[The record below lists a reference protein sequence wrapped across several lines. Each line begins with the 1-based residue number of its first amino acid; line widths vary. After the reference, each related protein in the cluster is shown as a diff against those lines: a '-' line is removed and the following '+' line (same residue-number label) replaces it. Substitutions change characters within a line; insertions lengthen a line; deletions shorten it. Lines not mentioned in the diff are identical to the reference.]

1 MMDNTEKTYPTQ
13 REVLRVLRVLAEQ
26 VDEGRCWMRLLR
38 QPQHIQPEREVLR
51 VLRVV
56 AEQVDEDCPTE
67 YRTRH
72 LVDALEDAYAMLGQ
86 YDK

>member
-13 REVLRVLRVLAEQ
+13 REVLRVLRVL
-26 VDEGRCWMRLLR
+26 
-38 QPQHIQPEREVLR
+38 
-51 VLRVV
+51 